1 MSWIDKVNTF
11 VARTVVGRWFRLEG
25 SGAKRERVGSKFSIE
40 LRAGLTIFVAMAY
53 IISTNALILTDS
65 GGTCDCDREK
75 FGATCDDDPAYTT
88 CLQGIK
94 LDMITATCAISCF
107 ACILMGL
114 LANLPIALAPGMGLN
129 AYFAYTVVGYHGT
142 GKVSYQ
148 NALAAVCIEGIIFF
162 VLSVIGLRQW
172 FARMIPAALK
182 TATGTGIGIYLAF
195 IGLQSSAGIGL
206 ITSSSSTLVELG
218 GCPPEYRDENNV
230 CTSHHMEGGPMWL
243 GVLGLM
249 LIGTMLL
256 YRLKGAILIGIFI
269 IAIISWPRPTAV
281 TYFPHTQ
288 AGDESFDFFRKVV
301 TFHPIKNTLAQFH
314 WDASSGDFWIALIT
328 FLYVDILDCTGTMFS
343 MAKFGGYMD
352 ERTQDFEGSSMAF
365 LVDSAAITIGS
376 VFGSSPVTAFIESGA
391 GIAEGGR
398 TGICTI
404 VTGIMFFIALFFA
417 PIFASFPPWAT
428 GPALIIVGSMM
439 MQNVTQINWK
449 YIGDALPA
457 FITIIMIPFGYSIG
471 YGLIAGLGSFIFI
484 NSLAFVVYKLSRGRI
499 VPPNFGE
506 RDDWLA
512 FVTRGGFKDNI
523 PSWMMW
529 VAGKSRNTFSS
540 DGSVAENLSC
550 DLGSITELKEVA
562 VSSYPLSTKSSHSP
576 QPSHPPQ

>member
-1 MSWIDKVNTF
+1 MSWIDKTNRL
-11 VARTVVGRWFRLEG
+11 VARSPVGRWFRLEG
-25 SGAKRERVGSKFSIE
+25 SGAQVERAGSKFSIE

-65 GGTCDCDREK
+65 GGPCDCDREQ
-75 FGATCDDDPAYTT
+75 FGATCEDDPAYTT
-88 CLQGIK
+88 CLQGMK
-94 LDMITATCAISCF
+94 LDMITATCAISCL
-107 ACILMGL
+107 ACIAMGL

-129 AYFAYTVVGYHGT
+129 AYFAYTVVGFHGT

-162 VLSVIGLRQW
+162 ALSILGIRQW
-172 FARMIPAALK
+172 FARIIPASLK

-230 CTSHHMEGGPMWL
+230 CTSHHMQGGPMWL
-243 GVLGLM
+243 GVMGLI
-249 LIGTMLL
+249 LIGTLLL
-256 YRLKGAILIGIFI
+256 YRFKGAILIGIFLV
-269 IAIISWPRPTAV
+269 AIISWPRPTAV

-288 AGDESFDFFRKVV
+288 AGDEAFDFFKKVV
-301 TFHPIKNTLAQFH
+301 TFHPIKSTLAQFH
-314 WDASSGDFWIALIT
+314 WDLTTGDFWIALIT

-343 MAKFGGYMD
+343 MAKFGGYMN
-352 ERTQDFEGSSMAF
+352 ERTQDFEGSSVAF
-365 LVDSAAITIGS
+365 LVDSISITIGS

-398 TGICTI
+398 TGITTVI
-404 VTGIMFFIALFFA
+404 TGIMFFIALFFA

-439 MQNVTQINWK
+439 MQNVTQINWR
-449 YIGDALPA
+449 YVGDALPA

-471 YGLIAGLGSFIFI
+471 YGLIAGIGSFIAI
-484 NSLAFVVYKLSRGRI
+484 NSLVYVVFKLSRGRI
-499 VPPNFGE
+499 VPPNFEE
-506 RDDWLA
+506 RDDWVG
-512 FVTRGGFKDNI
+512 FVTRGGFKSNI
-523 PSWMMW
+523 PSWMFW
-529 VAGKSRNTFSS
+529 VAGKKRQSVVS
-540 DGSVAENLSC
+540 DHSTA
-550 DLGSITELKEVA
+550 DASINDNIEAELKQITINSRQDLVYRE
-562 VSSYPLSTKSSHSP
+562 
-576 QPSHPPQ
+576 

>member
-1 MSWIDKVNTF
+1 MGWIDKLNTA
-11 VARTVVGRWFRLEG
+11 VARTAAGRWFRLEG
-25 SGAKRERVGSKFSIE
+25 SGARVERAGSKFSVE

-65 GGTCDCDREK
+65 GGTCDCDRER
-75 FGATCDDDPAYTT
+75 FGATCENDPAYTS
-88 CLQGIK
+88 CLQVMK
-94 LDMITATCAISCF
+94 LDMITATCAI
-107 ACILMGL
+107 ACMACMLMGL

-142 GKVSYQ
+142 GKISYE

-162 VLSVIGLRQW
+162 VLSVLGIRQW
-172 FARMIPAALK
+172 FARLIPASLK

-206 ITSSSSTLVELG
+206 ITASSSTLVELG

-230 CTSHHMEGGPMWL
+230 CTSHHMEGGPTWL
-243 GVLGLM
+243 GVMGLV

-256 YRLKGAILIGIFI
+256 YRLKGAILIGILI
-269 IAIISWPRPTAV
+269 VAIISWPRPTSV
-281 TYFPHTQ
+281 TYFPYTQ
-288 AGDESFDFFRKVV
+288 AGNESFDFFKKVV
-301 TFHPIKNTLAQFH
+301 TFHPIKTTLAQFH
-314 WDASSGDFWIALIT
+314 WDVSSGEFWIALIT

-343 MAKFGGYMD
+343 MAKFGGYMN
-352 ERTQDFEGSSMAF
+352 ERTQDFEGSSLAF
-365 LVDSAAITIGS
+365 LVDSVSITIGS

-398 TGICTI
+398 TGITTI

-439 MQNVTQINWK
+439 MQNVTQINWR

-457 FITIIMIPFGYSIG
+457 FVTIIMIPFGYSIG
-471 YGLIAGLGSFIFI
+471 YGLIAGIGSFVAI
-484 NSLAFVVYKLSRGRI
+484 NSFAFIVFKLSRGRI
-499 VPPNFGE
+499 KPPNFDD
-506 RDDWLA
+506 RDDWVG
-512 FVTRGGFKDNI
+512 FITQGGIKDNI
-523 PSWMMW
+523 PGWMKW
-529 VAGKSRNTFSS
+529 VAGKRHKSLDTNNLNSS
-540 DGSVAENLSC
+540 TASELAD
-550 DLGSITELKEVA
+550 TELKQITVD
-562 VSSYPLSTKSSHSP
+562 SHKE
-576 QPSHPPQ
+576 